1 MFHMSPAL
9 VIAVGYFLI
18 LSVGTS
24 LYLRKKVKS
33 GSDFVTGGGTLAWP
47 LVMAGF
53 VLAPLGSGHTLS
65 LWQQSAEPN
74 MGASV
79 LWWGIISG
87 GIFVPLFLLW
97 FGPWFR
103 RLKVD
108 TFPEGF
114 GKIFGERIGWLI
126 SAVFPA
132 QLLGICIAEI
142 TATATAFYALGGGQ
156 SNRIPFAP
164 TVVGS
169 LLSFE
174 GWRSLIA
181 GAFSLNCISLAIG
194 FTILYIFV
202 GGLMQAAWMNMFNA
216 IMLIA
221 GSFLAVFSISSSS
234 WLSQRGGWAAISDFY
249 IKANTPW
256 KTSILNF
263 SPDILFGIIFPS
275 MILLVFMCSGSQVQN
290 QPMLLARSQ
299 SDIRRGTFWAAFI
312 NSMSTYP
319 WVILALVGMAI
330 PEIAALKDPT
340 LSVPELA
347 LMVLPQWI
355 IGLLMIA
362 LLAATLS
369 TTGGLILASSQII
382 VHDIF
387 KRAVYPKMGD
397 RAFLILTRIMI
408 LVCSALVMIPALGKL
423 QIMSVFFWTFSFAI
437 PIFGVYLIGMLWKV
451 NKVAAWITVLAAY
464 LINFIWT
471 FCPINLPSY
480 LNANMNLNVYPVT
493 IVTLLFGVVL
503 NLILPGEPGYLRQLK
518 AAEQKAKAETQPVKA

>member
-1 MFHMSPAL
+1 MSTAL

-18 LSVGTS
+18 LSLGTS
-24 LYLRKKVKS
+24 LYLRKRVKS
-33 GSDFVTGGGTLAWP
+33 GSDFVTGGGHLAWP

-53 VLAPLGSGHTLS
+53 VLAPLGSGHTLN
-65 LWQQSAEPN
+65 LWEASAD

-103 RLKVD
+103 RLNVQ

-114 GKIFGERIGWLI
+114 GKIFGEKIGWLI

-132 QLLGICIAEI
+132 QLMGICIAEI
-142 TATATAFYALGGGQ
+142 TATATAFYALGGHNAKGDP
-156 SNRIPFAP
+156 I
-164 TVVGS
+164 
-169 LLSFE
+169 L
-174 GWRSLIA
+174 
-181 GAFSLNCISLAIG
+181 SLNPTCVFLAIG

-202 GGLMQAAWMNMFNA
+202 GGLAQAAWMNLFNA
-216 IMLIA
+216 VMLIG
-221 GSFLAVFSISSSS
+221 GSFLAVFWTGS
-234 WLSQRGGWAAISDFY
+234 WLSGNGGWIRVADFY
-249 IKANTPW
+249 ASKDMAW

-263 SPDILFGIIFPS
+263 SPPVIYVIILPCLF
-275 MILLVFMCSGSQVQN
+275 LLVFMCSASQVQN
-290 QPMLLARSQ
+290 QPMLLARSE

-312 NSMSTYP
+312 NSMATYP

-330 PEIAALKDPT
+330 VPSIAGLTDAAK

-347 LMVLPQWI
+347 LMILPQWI

-387 KRAVYPKMGD
+387 KRAVYPKMSD
-397 RAFLILTRIMI
+397 HAFLWLTRGMI
-408 LVCSALVMIPALGKL
+408 LVCSILVTIPALRGL
-423 QIMSVFFWTFSFAI
+423 PYILSVFFWTFSFAI
-437 PIFGVYLIGMLWKV
+437 PIFGVYLIGMMWKV
-451 NKVAAWITVLAAY
+451 NKAAAWITILAAY
-464 LINFIWT
+464 FVNFLWT
-471 FCPINLPSY
+471 FYPGITGWLGLSDFY
-480 LNANMNLNVYPVT
+480 KLNVYPVT
-493 IVTLLFGVVL
+493 FVTVVL
-503 NLILPGEPGYLRQLK
+503 GIILNLMLPGDRGYMYQLK
-518 AAEQKAKAETQPVKA
+518 AAAQKAKAEAQLSHA